1 MFEQYAQPRPELR
14 LHGRPAP
21 ALAVGGGPH
30 DAARHH
36 APPLGARPLGDLAA
50 GAVNVLAL
58 NKPQIMIPT
67 SFISSSI
74 LHRDPLPL
82 APAVP
87 SGVVRE
93 CLCYVRTSSS
103 EFLQLKYFCPIN
115 QIFLRTRTSARFS
128 TAAGWRTELSG
139 VKQPALTYPLF
150 SRVKQ

>member
-1 MFEQYAQPRPELR
+1 MFEQHAQPRPELR

-58 NKPQIMIPT
+58 NKPEIMIPT

-87 SGVVRE
+87 RGVVRE
-93 CLCYVRTSSS
+93 CLCDVRSSS
-103 EFLQLKYFCPIN
+103 REFLQLKYFYSGY
-115 QIFLRTRTSARFS
+115 QIFLLTSARFS